1 MTSEMSRSNLV
12 YFSIFCSFPQPS
24 WAYRT
29 KTDTIGGNMAIEEQ
43 GIDLLPRDVA
53 PEAQNDE
60 QQELSLRPQRLADF
74 IGQQDLRANLEIF
87 IDAAKHRKEPLEHL
101 LLYGNPGLGKT
112 TLAHIVGREMNTNVR
127 VTSGPALER
136 VGDLAAILSSLQRG
150 DILFIDEIHRINK
163 SIEEVLYPAMEDFA
177 LDVVVGKGPTART
190 LRLSL
195 EPFTIIGAT
204 TRLSLLSA
212 PLRDRFGT
220 VFQLDF
226 YQEDDMRKIVSRSA
240 SLLGFSLDEACSQA
254 IAQRARRTPRIAN
267 RLLKRVRD
275 FAQVKHDGAISP
287 EIANAA
293 LDLLAIDPLG
303 LDNADRRVL
312 MTLIEK
318 FQGGPVGLGTL
329 AAATQEE
336 QATIEEVYE
345 PYLLQLG
352 FLERTTR
359 GRIATQRAYEHLG
372 ITPRSANTP

>member
-1 MTSEMSRSNLV
+1 
-12 YFSIFCSFPQPS
+12 
-24 WAYRT
+24 
-29 KTDTIGGNMAIEEQ
+29 
-43 GIDLLPRDVA
+43 
-53 PEAQNDE
+53 
-60 QQELSLRPQRLADF
+60 
-74 IGQQDLRANLEIF
+74 LEIF
-87 IDAAKHRKEPLEHL
+87 IDAAKSRNEPLEHL

-112 TLAHIVGREMNTNVR
+112 TLAHIIGREMSTNVR

-220 VFQLDF
+220 IFQLDF
-226 YQEDDMRKIVSRSA
+226 YRDEDMRRIVSRSA
-240 SLLGFSLDEACSQA
+240 SLLGFSLDEASAQT

-275 FAQVKHDGAISP
+275 FSQVKHDGVISP

-303 LDNADRRVL
+303 LDNADRRIL
-312 MTLIEK
+312 LTLIEK

-359 GRIATQRAYEHLG
+359 GRMATSRAYDHLRVEKK
-372 ITPRSANTP
+372 TS

>member
-1 MTSEMSRSNLV
+1 
-12 YFSIFCSFPQPS
+12 
-24 WAYRT
+24 
-29 KTDTIGGNMAIEEQ
+29 MAIEEQ
-43 GIDLLPRDVA
+43 GVDLLPRDVT
-53 PEAQNDE
+53 PEAQQDDE
-60 QQELSLRPQRLADF
+60 RQEMSLRPQRLSDF

-87 IDAAKHRKEPLEHL
+87 IDAAKSRKEPLEHL

-136 VGDLAAILSSLQRG
+136 VGDLAAILSNLQRG
-150 DILFIDEIHRINK
+150 DILFIDEIHRIHK

-226 YQEDDMRKIVSRSA
+226 YKDDDMHKIVSRSA
-240 SLLGFSLDEACSQA
+240 SLLGFSLDPDSAQA
-254 IAQRARRTPRIAN
+254 IAQRARKTPRIAN

-275 FAQVKHDGAISP
+275 FAQVKHDGNISP
-287 EIANAA
+287 DIANAA

-303 LDNADRRVL
+303 LDNADRRL
-312 MTLIEK
+312 LLALIEK

-359 GRIATQRAYEHLG
+359 GRMATQRAYEHLG
-372 ITPRSANTP
+372 ITPRSGDAT

>member
-1 MTSEMSRSNLV
+1 
-12 YFSIFCSFPQPS
+12 
-24 WAYRT
+24 
-29 KTDTIGGNMAIEEQ
+29 MAIEEQ
-43 GIDLLPRDVA
+43 GEELLPRDIA
-53 PEAQNDE
+53 PEAQQDE
-60 QQELSLRPQRLADF
+60 ERQEQGLRPQRLADF
-74 IGQQDLRANLEIF
+74 IGQHDLRANLEIF
-87 IDAAKHRKEPLEHL
+87 IDAAKSRGEPLEHL

-112 TLAHIVGREMNTNVR
+112 TLAHIVGREMNTSVR

-226 YQEDDMRKIVSRSA
+226 YQEEDMRKIVSRSA
-240 SLLGFSLDEACSQA
+240 SLLGFSLDAESATA
-254 IAQRARRTPRIAN
+254 IAQRARKTPRIAN

-275 FAQVKHDGAISP
+275 FAQVKHAGEISP
-287 EIANAA
+287 AIANAA

-303 LDNADRRVL
+303 LDNADRRIL
-312 MTLIEK
+312 FTLIEK

-359 GRIATQRAYEHLG
+359 GRVATQRAYEHLG
-372 ITPRSANTP
+372 IRPRSENTL

>member
-1 MTSEMSRSNLV
+1 
-12 YFSIFCSFPQPS
+12 
-24 WAYRT
+24 
-29 KTDTIGGNMAIEEQ
+29 MAIEEHSEEV
-43 GIDLLPRDVA
+43 LRETA
-53 PEAQNDE
+53 PEAQADE
-60 QQELSLRPQRLADF
+60 QQQELTLRPQTLADF
-74 IGQQDLRANLEIF
+74 IGQPDLRANLEIF
-87 IDAAKHRKEPLEHL
+87 IGAAKTRNEPLEHL

-112 TLAHIVGREMNTNVR
+112 TLAHIVGQEMGAQVR

-136 VGDLAAILSSLQRG
+136 VGDLAAILSNLQRG
-150 DILFIDEIHRINK
+150 DILFIDEIHRMNK

-226 YQEDDMRKIVSRSA
+226 YDEPDMCKIVSRSA
-240 SLLGFSLDEACSQA
+240 NILGFSVDEDSAQT
-254 IAQRARRTPRIAN
+254 IAKRARKTPRIAN

-275 FAQVKHDGAISP
+275 FAQVKHGGAISP
-287 EIANAA
+287 AIANAA

-303 LDNADRRVL
+303 LDNADRRIL
-312 MTLIEK
+312 LTLIEK

-345 PYLLQLG
+345 PFLLQLG

-359 GRIATQRAYEHLG
+359 GRVATPRAYEHLNIAKRTG
-372 ITPRSANTP
+372 P